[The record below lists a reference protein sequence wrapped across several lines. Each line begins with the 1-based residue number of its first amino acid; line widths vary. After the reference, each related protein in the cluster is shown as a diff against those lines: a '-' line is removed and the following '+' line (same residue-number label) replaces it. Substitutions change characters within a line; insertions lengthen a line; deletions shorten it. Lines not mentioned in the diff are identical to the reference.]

1 MKLGKEEF
9 TTRESFTPWLLPT
22 KREVVERMLFH
33 LMPSGPSKTE
43 RTCTKDEAAFLVAK
57 ELSDHWVQCNVY
69 PMTTTNICKAVRKL
83 YDEFRG
89 LSRSSSKRQ
98 TEKWWLG
105 KAKPFVEELER
116 GFDIRAKSSTAV
128 KKQEQAHGVKETD
141 EEDWFYFNQIFGD
154 RKMVCEAAVDK
165 KWQKCEERK
174 QAEEESMERKKMEN
188 ETARAEAVEV
198 SDILMSSDD
207 EDDDEYQ
214 PEDEENKTK
223 RRKLVN
229 ESDEANRGELPR
241 NWRHVRHSVWKVRP
255 EYYRACDRMVSEL
268 HMSRD
273 QAIGSTI
280 IVAKELFNIEWLKFE
295 EDTDKITLDTV
306 PHKKRNIE
314 VGKALEA
321 LALAQI
327 VGKIME
333 NDENSTITYHDD
345 GSKKQGAGS
354 FSVQGITISGNYYP
368 FPTMPIASE
377 TRKNLADLKM
387 TILNILSV
395 CGNVPA
401 DTLWSKVD
409 FVMTDGTGHNLE
421 VEKMVAESLG
431 SEHVPGHL
439 LCQVHPVNL
448 FNREM
453 QKMWKEVDTTIG
465 PDKIFAGFAV
475 SVSDQQVSV
484 TEQWMDCVTRLVTH
498 DYDQKA
504 WNKAE
509 EFDIFIAPL
518 QNPARR
524 LIAERFNSLAYTC
537 LVSNWLDEHV
547 SEFLAK
553 YTSIT
558 NSLACIV
565 RSFESLDY
573 VRVLSAI
580 GVILG
585 VQLVEPF
592 LSLTSSSE
600 TTWQKLVE
608 AFPTLY
614 HDLSTVEPEMML
626 DLTRPALS
634 FISSERSV
642 FLETCPSF

>member
-9 TTRESFTPWLLPT
+9 IARQSFTRGVLPS
-22 KREVVERMLFH
+22 KREVVERMLFL

-43 RTCTKDEAAFLVAK
+43 RTPQIDEAAFLVAK
-57 ELSDHWVQCNVY
+57 DLSDHWVHCNVY
-69 PMTTTNICKAVRKL
+69 PMTTTNICKAVKRLYDDFRKL
-83 YDEFRG
+83 ARVSWKE
-89 LSRSSSKRQ
+89 Q
-98 TEKWWLG
+98 TKTWWQR
-105 KAKPFVEELER
+105 KAKSFIEELDG
-116 GFDIRAKSSTAV
+116 GFDIRARSSTAV

-141 EEDWFYFNQIFGD
+141 EEDSFYYNQIFGD
-154 RKMVCEAAVDK
+154 RKMICEAVVDK
-165 KWQKCEERK
+165 QWKKTEDRK
-174 QAEEESMERKKMEN
+174 QHEQESLERRRKEN
-188 ETARAEAVEV
+188 ETATAEPLEV
-198 SDILMSSDD
+198 TDTSVDTED
-207 EDDDEYQ
+207 EDNDEFQ
-214 PEDEENKTK
+214 PENEEQKTK

-229 ESDEANRGELPR
+229 ESDAANHGELPR

-280 IVAKELFNIEWLKFE
+280 IVAKELFNIEWLRFE
-295 EDTDKITLDTV
+295 EDANKITLDTV

-321 LALAQI
+321 LALAEI
-327 VGKIME
+327 VGKIMKS
-333 NDENSTITYHDD
+333 DSNSTITYHDD

-354 FSVQGITISGNYYP
+354 FSVQGITISGEYYP
-368 FPTMPIASE
+368 FPTMSIASE

-395 CGNVPA
+395 CGSVPA

-421 VEKMVAESLG
+421 VEMMVAEGLG

-448 FNREM
+448 FNREI
-453 QKMWKEVDTTIG
+453 QKMWKEIDTEIG
-465 PDKIFAGFAV
+465 PDKIFAGFAI
-475 SVSDQQVSV
+475 SVCDQQVSV
-484 TEQWMDCVTRLVTH
+484 AEQWIDCITRLVTH

-504 WNKAE
+504 WNKAK
-509 EFDIFIAPL
+509 EFDLFIAPL
-518 QNPARR
+518 QNPAKR
-524 LIAERFNSLAYTC
+524 LIAERFNSLVYTC
-537 LVSNWLDEHV
+537 LVTNWLDAYV
-547 SEFLAK
+547 SDFLAR

-558 NSLACIV
+558 NSLACII
-565 RSFESLDY
+565 RSFESLGY
-573 VRVLSAI
+573 VRVLSAM

-585 VQLVEPF
+585 VHLVEPF

-600 TTWQKLVE
+600 TTWQKLSV
-608 AFPTLY
+608 AFPSLY
-614 HDLSTVEPEMML
+614 HDLSTVQPEEML

-634 FISSERSV
+634 FISPDRSV
-642 FLETCPSF
+642 FQH